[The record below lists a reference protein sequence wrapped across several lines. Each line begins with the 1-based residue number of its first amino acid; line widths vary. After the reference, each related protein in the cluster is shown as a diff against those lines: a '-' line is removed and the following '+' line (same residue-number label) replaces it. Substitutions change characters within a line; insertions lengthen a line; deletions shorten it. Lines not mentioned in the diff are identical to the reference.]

1 MAPEHRPVATGFFP
15 AARVGLTVGVL
26 VAVLGAVLLRREP
39 VSEAPV
45 VEPALEQASVA
56 QGEVARAPGEP
67 PRALVGPVVAHVWL
81 ENCPDCMSAF
91 AAHARLQE
99 ENALAGMTQVNV
111 AYGTSTP
118 AFRAK
123 YHVDANLIEDGD
135 GSKVVA
141 RYGIGSFT
149 TLVIDARGALLLSDR
164 PDRLGYV
171 ERVRAAW
178 QKTR

>member
-26 VAVLGAVLLRREP
+26 VAVLGAVLLR
-39 VSEAPV
+39 SEAPV
-45 VEPALEQASVA
+45 VEAALEHARVGP
-56 QGEVARAPGEP
+56 GEVVRAPVELPG
-67 PRALVGPVVAHVWL
+67 ALVGPVVAHVWL

-91 AAHARLQE
+91 EAHARLQE
-99 ENALAGMTQVNV
+99 EHALAGMTQVNV
-111 AYGTSTP
+111 AYGMSTP

-123 YHVDANLIEDGD
+123 YHVDENLIEDGD

-164 PDRLGYV
+164 PDRDGYV